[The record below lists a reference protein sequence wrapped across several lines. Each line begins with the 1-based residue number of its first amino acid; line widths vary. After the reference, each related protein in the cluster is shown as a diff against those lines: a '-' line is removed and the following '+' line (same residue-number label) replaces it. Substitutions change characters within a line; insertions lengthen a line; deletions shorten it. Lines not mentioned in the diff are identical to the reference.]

1 MLMVTLGAMDMGWRS
16 MSTRSS
22 SNLSFTG
29 GGLTLSDECYYE
41 KRRVFL
47 NSYHFCRKTT
57 VADRIKAS
65 FIRVSK
71 QIIILF
77 RLRSPKK
84 FYFRLRYRSTG
95 RRRYHRLF
103 NNKSSNTSLD
113 WCRSRTTSSS
123 RW

>member
-1 MLMVTLGAMDMGWRS
+1 MVTLGAMDMGWRS
-16 MSTRSS
+16 LSKRSS
-22 SNLSFTG
+22 STLSLTGG
-29 GGLTLSDECYYE
+29 GGLTISDESYYE

-57 VADRIKAS
+57 VTDRIKAS
-65 FIRVSK
+65 FISVSK

-103 NNKSSNTSLD
+103 NNRSNNTGHD
-113 WCRSRTTSSS
+113 WCRS
-123 RW
+123 